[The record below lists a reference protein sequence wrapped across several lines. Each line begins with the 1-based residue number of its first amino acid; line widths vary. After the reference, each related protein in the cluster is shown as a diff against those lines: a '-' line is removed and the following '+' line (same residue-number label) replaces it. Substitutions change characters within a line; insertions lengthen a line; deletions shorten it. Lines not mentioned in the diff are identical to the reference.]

1 MINKLSM
8 TQAMFRSACNPWNPG
23 NHSTWGKLFLGFDD
37 VQIIDRS
44 WNRGWVL
51 IGWRPMFSQ
60 KNQTQRKRH
69 LDFFVFKSVSESP
82 FYQVG
87 EQENPPGSY
96 WTSMTGDLLT
106 FCISDFVHT
115 QSLLKTHLC
124 FCKDIQMHSIHTSRY
139 LCDSW
144 ANSSYVQTKW
154 KSKLCWQYPW
164 KGIRWWVRTKSEK
177 IHFETWHIS

>member
-1 MINKLSM
+1 
-8 TQAMFRSACNPWNPG
+8 
-23 NHSTWGKLFLGFDD
+23 
-37 VQIIDRS
+37 
-44 WNRGWVL
+44 
-51 IGWRPMFSQ
+51 MFSQ

-154 KSKLCWQYPW
+154 KSKLCWQNPW
-164 KGIRWWVRTKSEK
+164 KGIRWWVRTKSENPFWD
-177 IHFETWHIS
+177 ITCILRFPFLSYGFVLRCEMLEWHSVADIVVSWDGKNADRKSNWEDKFHRKGLKMVFLH